1 MFAQPPEFSG
11 PPEFAGPPKIAGS
24 PTFVGPLVD
33 AITEAERLVREAPH
47 IESEADLLEGLQYLA
62 GCVSGCTH
70 LAFDYERDHPFLQS
84 GTGPFTKMGLDN
96 PDTLYFG
103 TRVLAGKDYVVTGRR
118 GTTTDLSFQLL
129 GGDYTDDNV
138 PDSETAFDDRNL
150 DIGSDGCYT
159 WRFTPKRNA
168 QLVIREVYNDWSAQR
183 GTVNISR
190 VDTAGTAPGPLSR
203 ELLEKRYASA
213 GKQLVQRVKTWLQ
226 FPQWFYMNIPVN
238 TMVAP
243 RLTPGGLATQYSS
256 AGHFELAPDQALI
269 ITVPATDAP
278 YLGFQ
283 LGSMWYIS
291 LDYINHQTSLNGV
304 QAQEDPDGK
313 IRIVVSDGDPGV
325 TNWVETLG
333 HGKGFLQFRWQ
344 RVSRPLTVADG
355 PQVEVVDLGR
365 VPDRLPYFSGNA
377 ISEADWRDRIA
388 LRQRQIADRM
398 VG

>member
-1 MFAQPPEFSG
+1 MYAQP
-11 PPEFAGPPKIAGS
+11 
-24 PTFVGPLVD
+24 LMD
-33 AITEAERLVREAPH
+33 AIAEAERLVRDAPH
-47 IESEADLLEGLQYLA
+47 IETEADLLEGLQYLA
-62 GCVSGCTH
+62 WGITACTH
-70 LAFDYERDHPFLQS
+70 LAFDYDRDHPFLQS

-103 TRVLAGKDYVVTGRR
+103 TRVQAGHEYVVTGAR

-129 GGDYTDDNV
+129 GGEYTDANV
-138 PDSETAFDDRNL
+138 PDSETAFDDRRL
-150 DIGSDGCYT
+150 DIGADGRFE
-159 WRFTPKRNA
+159 WRFTPKVNA

-183 GTVNISR
+183 GTVAIAR
-190 VDTAGTAPGPLSR
+190 TDTAGTAPPALTR
-203 ELLEKRYASA
+203 DLIEKRWAVA

-256 AGHFELAPDQALI
+256 AGHFDLAPDQALI
-269 ITVPATDAP
+269 LTLPVTDAP

-283 LGSMWYIS
+283 LGSLWYIS

-304 QAQEDPDGK
+304 QAQADPDGK
-313 IRIVVSDGDPGV
+313 IRMVVADGNPGV

-333 HGKGFLQFRWQ
+333 HRKGFLQFRWQ
-344 RVSRPLTVADG
+344 RVSRELTAGDG
-355 PQVEVVDLGR
+355 PTVELVDLSD
-365 VPDRLPYFSGNA
+365 VPAALPYYDDNR
-377 ISEADWRDRIA
+377 ISPDDWRARIA
-388 LRQRQIADRM
+388 LRQIQIQNRM